1 MRNTARFIALL
12 NAALL
17 LTGIGAAQTTTP
29 RTPNTPPSQSQ
40 DVESATNQPGT
51 EKAPTPQISPVF
63 WISSVE
69 VMRSAHAP
77 QLDVVRVRGFVTSE
91 GWEDVELV
99 PMTKGTPVDGILD
112 LALVAQSPDDS
123 ATPSEYA
130 EVEAIFA
137 IEPGHPF
144 KGVRV
149 HGATNRVL
157 LQALPGYSASPQPP
171 KSCTDCT
178 GKLFVAKGQ
187 TPPAGRDAGSIVRE
201 EDLPNTLRV
210 IRESDGIATMDLN
223 PNRLTILLSD
233 KNEIIQATWE

>member
-1 MRNTARFIALL
+1 MRNMTRPTALL
-12 NAALL
+12 NAVLM
-17 LTGIGAAQTTTP
+17 LTGIGAAQTSP
-29 RTPNTPPSQSQ
+29 QRNPGQPSQPQ
-40 DVESATNQPGT
+40 PTNPAADSADTQKP
-51 EKAPTPQISPVF
+51 ATPQISPVF

-69 VMRSAHAP
+69 IMRSAHAP
-77 QLDVVRVRGFVTSE
+77 QLDVVRVRGLVPSE

-123 ATPSEYA
+123 VTPSEYG

-149 HGATNRVL
+149 HGAANRVL
-157 LQALPGYSASPQPP
+157 LQALPGYAASSQPP
-171 KSCTDCT
+171 KSCSDCT
-178 GKLFVAKGQ
+178 GKLFVARGQ
-187 TPPAGRDAGSIVRE
+187 TPPAGRDASSIVHE

>member
-1 MRNTARFIALL
+1 MRNMTRFTALL
-12 NAALL
+12 NAVLL
-17 LTGIGAAQTTTP
+17 LTGIGAAQTTTLRNP
-29 RTPNTPPSQSQ
+29 GAPPQPQEANSTPNL
-40 DVESATNQPGT
+40 T
-51 EKAPTPQISPVF
+51 EAQKPATPQVSPVF

-69 VMRSAHAP
+69 IMRSAHTP
-77 QLDVVRVRGFVTSE
+77 QLDVVRVRGLVTSE
-91 GWEDVELV
+91 GWEEVELV
-99 PMTKGTPVDGILD
+99 PMTKGTPSDGILD

-123 ATPSEYA
+123 ATPAQYA

-149 HGATNRVL
+149 HGASNRVL
-157 LQALPGYSASPQPP
+157 LHGLPGYSASPQPP
-171 KSCTDCT
+171 KNCADCT

-187 TPPAGRDAGSIVRE
+187 TAPTDRAATSVVHE
-201 EDLPNTLRV
+201 EELPNTLRV

-233 KNEIIQATWE
+233 KNEILQATWE

>member
-1 MRNTARFIALL
+1 MRSTTRFTALL
-12 NAALL
+12 NVALL
-17 LTGIGAAQTTTP
+17 LAGVGAAQTAPHNLTAH
-29 RTPNTPPSQSQ
+29 PSQPQ
-40 DVESATNQPGT
+40 EADSAPEQAETQ
-51 EKAPTPQISPVF
+51 KVPTPQVSPVF

-69 VMRSAHAP
+69 VMRSAHPP
-77 QLDVVRVRGFVTSE
+77 QLDVVRVRGLVPSE
-91 GWEDVELV
+91 GWEGIELV

-123 ATPSEYA
+123 ATPSEYG
-130 EVEAIFA
+130 EVEAVFA

-149 HGATNRVL
+149 HGAANRVFV
-157 LQALPGYSASPQPP
+157 QALPGYSAAPEPP
-171 KSCTDCT
+171 KNCADCT

-187 TPPAGRDAGSIVRE
+187 TPPSDRKASTVVHE

-210 IRESDGIATMDLN
+210 IRESDGIGTMDLN

-233 KNEIIQATWE
+233 KGEIIQATWE

>member
-1 MRNTARFIALL
+1 MRNMTRFTALL
-12 NAALL
+12 NAVLA
-17 LTGIGAAQTTTP
+17 LTGICAAQTTTL
-29 RTPNTPPSQSQ
+29 RNPNTPPSQPEGVNS
-40 DVESATNQPGT
+40 VPNGT
-51 EKAPTPQISPVF
+51 DTKQLTTPQVSPVF

-69 VMRSAHAP
+69 VIRTAHAP
-77 QLDVVRVRGFVTSE
+77 QLDVVRVRGLVTAE

-99 PMTKGTPVDGILD
+99 PMTKGIPSDGILD

-123 ATPSEYA
+123 ATPAEYA

-137 IEPGHPF
+137 IETGHPF

-149 HGATNRVL
+149 HGASNRVL

-171 KSCTDCT
+171 KNCANCT

-187 TPPAGRDAGSIVRE
+187 TAPADRATTSVVHE
-201 EDLPNTLRV
+201 EELPNTLRV

-233 KNEIIQATWE
+233 KNEILQATWE